1 MKRMSLKEVRKR
13 SVLMVF
19 LALLVLSLAIFGLSL
34 LRAQN
39 LHDSR
44 TDRTL
49 GELAQEMED
58 RMAFTDAF
66 LNFAS
71 LEYMKNPAMDNIK
84 VRELIL
90 CSSDGEVLEVF
101 KGNIRPGMTFPEG
114 LLSGKWEV
122 SSFLAQPASPRLI
135 KSVLRDGNWL
145 IAGFDSRVFLYSPF
159 SKFMEGENLVLVDKD
174 GTVMASWGSNLASVG
189 GCLPVNFLGHRRF
202 DGIWGGERIGIH
214 SVQLGEGLSLALLCP
229 RDLIR
234 YDSALKALL
243 WSSLFLCLVAPF
255 VALFWIVLNRITS
268 SLDLSVKRISFLAED
283 ISSEDNPVESIPRI
297 FSAIETFRGDRAP
310 FEEHGKLLAAFEKL
324 LQVISDQGEN
334 LTALYEE
341 AIAMEAQVR
350 ESNDELNL
358 ASDRLDSLM
367 NLSKDIGAS
376 SSLDGTVGAII
387 SNLERTFSCSFVGVV
402 ALEED
407 IPFLWGSSGEPPF
420 SLDRKSLVD
429 MVFPFVDKEEEI
441 VQPVGDMVRFTVPVR
456 FMGRLV
462 GLVLLVQEESSRNGG
477 SIVEVLRRFVLPLGG
492 LFQAHSMVREV
503 RKSFHYLATRMQG
516 LTESYHEETGSHLLR
531 VGEYSAFIASTLGM
545 ADEYVEDIR
554 IYSQLHDIGKLR
566 ISHRIL
572 AKPGALTAEEFAI
585 IRNHT
590 VYGADILGD
599 SEWLEMARQ
608 LAMTHHEK
616 WDGSGYPKGLKGEDI
631 PISGRIVAIADI
643 YDALRDARGYK
654 PAFSHEKACEI
665 ILQGDGRVQP
675 EHFDPDILE
684 IFRLNHRV
692 FEGIYAKIKE

>member
-1 MKRMSLKEVRKR
+1 MLIIS
-13 SVLMVF
+13 
-19 LALLVLSLAIFGLSL
+19 LLVLSVAIFGLSL
-34 LRAQN
+34 VKSQD
-39 LHDSR
+39 LHDRR
-44 TDRTL
+44 TSRTL

-58 RMAFTDAF
+58 RMSFTDAF

-71 LEYMKNPAMDNIK
+71 LEYMRNPAMDSVK
-84 VRELIL
+84 AREIIL
-90 CSSDGEVLEVF
+90 CSSDGRVVEVF
-101 KGNIRPGMTFPEG
+101 KGNVRAGAAFPKG

-135 KSVLRDGNWL
+135 KAVVRDGLWL
-145 IAGFDSRVFLYSPF
+145 VAGFDSRAFLYSPF
-159 SKFMEGENLVLVDKD
+159 SKFEEGENLILVDKD
-174 GTVMASWGSNLASVG
+174 GTVMASWGENQIAPVG
-189 GCLPVNFLGHRRF
+189 GPFPLGLLSQRRVN
-202 DGIWGGERIGIH
+202 GIWGSESIGVH
-214 SVQLGEGLSLALLCP
+214 SVQIGDGMYLVLLCP

-234 YDSALKALL
+234 LQAARKALF
-243 WSSLFLCLVAPF
+243 WSSLFLCLIAPF
-255 VALFWIVLNRITS
+255 VILFWVVLNRITS
-268 SLDLSVKRISFLAED
+268 SLDLSVKRITSLAED
-283 ISSEDNPVESIPRI
+283 ISGEDNPVESIPRI
-297 FSAIETFRGDRAP
+297 FSAIETFREDRAP
-310 FEEHGKLLAAFEKL
+310 FEEHGKLLGAFEKML
-324 LQVISDQGEN
+324 EVISDQGEN

-350 ESNDELNL
+350 ESNEDLNL

-367 NLSKDIGAS
+367 NLSRDIGAS
-376 SSLDGTVGAII
+376 SSLDGTVGAIV

-407 IPFLWGSSGEPPF
+407 VPFLWGCSGEPPCA
-420 SLDRKSLVD
+420 LDRKSLMD
-429 MVFPFVDKEEEI
+429 MVAPFVDREEEL
-441 VQPVGDMVRFTVPVR
+441 VQPIGDTVRFTVPVR

-462 GLVLLVQEESSRNGG
+462 GLVMLVQEESSRNGG

-516 LTESYHEETGSHLLR
+516 LTESYHEETGSHLIR
-531 VGEYSAFIASTLGM
+531 VGEYSAFIARTLGM

-566 ISHRIL
+566 ISHKIL
-572 AKPGALTAEEFAI
+572 AKPGALTPEEFDE

-590 VYGADILGD
+590 LYGVDILGD

-616 WDGSGYPKGLKGEDI
+616 WDGSGYPKGLKSEEI
-631 PISGRIVAIADI
+631 PLSGRIVAIADI

-654 PAFSHEKACEI
+654 PAFSHEMACEI
-665 ILQGDGRVQP
+665 ILKGDGRVQP
-675 EHFDPDILE
+675 EHFDPDILD
-684 IFRLNHRV
+684 IFRKNHRV
-692 FEGIYAKIKE
+692 FRDIYDKIKD